1 MIFKKIARHKQI
13 GYAENNKHNA
23 YTKSANSEAVPSLI
37 SWQHSN
43 FKSERTHNRLTLN
56 QQAANLEYHNL
67 LLLSEVL
74 LIAVYFTLTRAVHAS
89 CEMSAFQMVILVFI
103 SWLYL
108 KTWWLTTCGVI
119 IYRCWTTGSI
129 IIKICQKKARVLN
142 KKPTN

>member
-23 YTKSANSEAVPSLI
+23 YTKSANSEAVSSLI
-37 SWQHSN
+37 TWQHSN

-67 LLLSEVL
+67 LISFRSS
-74 LIAVYFTLTRAVHAS
+74 IAVYFTLTRAVHAS
-89 CEMSAFQMVILVFI
+89 CEMSAFQIVILVFI